1 MEGNEK
7 SGVSEKD
14 LMESVRI
21 EANVT
26 SLDEIEGDRMERDG
40 EISVVKKASA

>member
-1 MEGNEK
+1 MRK

-21 EANVT
+21 VVNVT
-26 SLDEIEGDRMERDG
+26 SLDEIEAARMERDG
-40 EISVVKKASA
+40 EISVVKKTSA